1 MISLRNTK
9 KLILIFITI
18 FSFNSNSIYAQFN
31 QQSTN
36 TTTDQLFSAG
46 AISVT
51 IGGNFIVTGSFPALV
66 TDRVDQL
73 VTRLYNQIQSKLYSG
88 TIGLLEK
95 KELLK
100 ELNGISFRDITLKR
114 KSGEVFKL
122 DLLKFRRTGDFS
134 QNPYLKN
141 DDVIIFPPTDLERD
155 FFSIDGAINSPG
167 KFNFVDGDKLADA
180 ITLANGISK
189 AYENV
194 DSVEINRL
202 SYNGEK
208 MQEIKLPI
216 NSDFS
221 LQRGDRI
228 TVLADETQ
236 RKDFK
241 VTIFG
246 EVNLPGE
253 IPITK
258 NSTTLTDVIK
268 KAGGITTNASLRR
281 SKLFTGNNF
290 NLLIKK
296 LYNIDLDKT
305 PIDTSLVNRFVKL
318 DEMMMNR
325 MDGLTEEEKK
335 LFSIDNEIR
344 ILTDGTSVNFVD
356 YDKPNSEASQY
367 YVHDKDIIIIPAKSK
382 TIQVFGQVTNPGR
395 INYVE
400 GKDINYYL
408 DKAGGLGQYAIDD
421 EITLIKGE
429 SRRWVSV
436 EDESYK
442 IEPGDY
448 IWVPREIIRGF
459 NYYLQQVAT
468 YLGIVA
474 SAATVVLLL
483 LKLNPNN

>member
-1 MISLRNTK
+1 MISLQHSK
-9 KLILIFITI
+9 KLVLILITFLFFCSNFI
-18 FSFNSNSIYAQFN
+18 FAQFN
-31 QQSTN
+31 SQSTN
-36 TTTDQLFSAG
+36 STTDQLFSAG

-51 IGGNFIVTGSFPALV
+51 IGGNFIVTGTFPALV

-73 VTRLYNQIQSKLYSG
+73 VSRLYNQIQSKMYSE
-88 TIGLLEK
+88 TIGLFEK
-95 KELLK
+95 KALQK
-100 ELNGISFRDITLKR
+100 ELEGISFRNVTLKR
-114 KSGEVFKL
+114 KSGEEFKL

-141 DDVIIFPPTDLERD
+141 DDVIIFAPTDLERD
-155 FFSIDGAINSPG
+155 FFSIEGAVNSPG

-180 ITLANGISK
+180 ITLANGINK

-202 SYNGEK
+202 SYNGEQ
-208 MQEIKLPI
+208 MQDIRLAI

-236 RKDFK
+236 RKDFT
-241 VTIFG
+241 VTVFG
-246 EVNLPGE
+246 EVNIPGS

-258 NSTTLTDVIK
+258 NSTTLSEVIK
-268 KAGGITTNASLRR
+268 KAGGVTTNASLNRA
-281 SKLFTGNNF
+281 KLFTGNNF

-296 LYNIDLDKT
+296 LYNVDLKETPLDTALID
-305 PIDTSLVNRFVKL
+305 RFLKL
-318 DEMMMNR
+318 DELMMNR
-325 MDGLTEEEKK
+325 MDGLTQEEKQ
-335 LFSIDNEIR
+335 LFSIDNEVR
-344 ILTDGTSVNFVD
+344 ILTDGTSVNFID
-356 YDKPNSEASQY
+356 YDKPGSEASQF

-400 GKDINYYL
+400 GKDINYYI
-408 DKAGGLGQYAIDD
+408 DKAGGLGQYAIDN

-429 SRRWVSV
+429 SRRWVSI

>member
-1 MISLRNTK
+1 MKSFLHFKKVVFIFFFSLSSV
-9 KLILIFITI
+9 FAQ
-18 FSFNSNSIYAQFN
+18 FSSQSSNSNS
-31 QQSTN
+31 
-36 TTTDQLFSAG
+36 DQLYTAG

-66 TDRVDQL
+66 TDRVDQF
-73 VTRLYNQIQSKLYSG
+73 VTRLYNQIQSKLYSE

-95 KELLK
+95 KELEK
-100 ELNGISFRDITLKR
+100 ELEGISFRNVTLKR
-114 KSGEVFKL
+114 KSGEEFKL

-141 DDVIIFPPTDLERD
+141 DDVIIFAPTDLKRN
-155 FFSIDGAINSPG
+155 FFNIDGAVNNPG
-167 KFNFVDGDKLADA
+167 KFSFVDGDKLSDA
-180 ITLANGISK
+180 ITLANGLNK

-202 SYNGEK
+202 SYNGED
-208 MQEIKLPI
+208 MQTIKLSV
-216 NSDFS
+216 NSDFK

-228 TVLADETQ
+228 TVVADETQ

-241 VTIFG
+241 VTVFG
-246 EVNLPGE
+246 EVNFPGN

-258 NSTTLTDVIK
+258 NSTTLTEVIK
-268 KAGGITTNASLRR
+268 KAGGITGNASLQRA
-281 SKLFTGNNF
+281 KLFTGNNF
-290 NLLIKK
+290 NLLVKK
-296 LYNIDLDKT
+296 LYNVDLKDT
-305 PIDTSLVNRFVKL
+305 PLDTAMVDRFLKL
-318 DEMMMNR
+318 DELMMNR
-325 MDGLTEEEKK
+325 MDGLTREEKEY
-335 LFSIDNEIR
+335 FSVDNEVR
-344 ILTDGTSVNFVD
+344 ILTDGTSVNFID
-356 YDKPNSEASQY
+356 YDKPGSEASQF
-367 YVHDKDIIIIPAKSK
+367 YVHNNDIIIIPAKSK

-400 GKDINYYL
+400 GKDINYYI

-429 SRRWVSV
+429 SRRWVSI

>member
-1 MISLRNTK
+1 MNSIQIYTK
-9 KLILIFITI
+9 CVQTLVIIFFFCTTLTI
-18 FSFNSNSIYAQFN
+18 AQFNSQSSNSNS
-31 QQSTN
+31 
-36 TTTDQLFSAG
+36 DQLYSAG

-51 IGGNFIVTGSFPALV
+51 IGGNFIVTGSFPAIV
-66 TDRVDQL
+66 TDRVDQF
-73 VTRLYNQIQSKLYSG
+73 VTRLYNQIQSKLYSE

-95 KELLK
+95 KELEK
-100 ELNGISFRDITLKR
+100 ELEGISFRNVTLKR
-114 KSGEVFKL
+114 KSGEEFKL

-141 DDVIIFPPTDLERD
+141 DDVIIFAPTDLKRN
-155 FFSIDGAINSPG
+155 FFNIDGAVNNPG
-167 KFNFVDGDKLADA
+167 KFNFVDGDKLSDA
-180 ITLANGISK
+180 ITLANGINK
-189 AYENV
+189 AYEKV

-202 SYNGEK
+202 SYSGEN
-208 MQEIKLPI
+208 MQTFKVPVT
-216 NSDFS
+216 SDFE
-221 LQRGDRI
+221 LQRGDRV

-236 RKDFK
+236 RKDFT
-241 VTIFG
+241 VTVFG
-246 EVNLPGE
+246 EVNLPGS

-258 NSTTLTDVIK
+258 NSTTLSEVIK
-268 KAGGITTNASLRR
+268 KAGGITDNASLQRA
-281 SKLFTGNNF
+281 KLFTGNNF
-290 NLLIKK
+290 NLLVKK
-296 LYNIDLDKT
+296 LYNIDLKDT
-305 PIDTSLVNRFVKL
+305 PLDTALVDRFLKL
-318 DEMMMNR
+318 DELMMNR
-325 MDGLTEEEKK
+325 MDGLTREEKE
-335 LFSIDNEIR
+335 LFSIDNEVR
-344 ILTDGTSVNFVD
+344 ILTDGTSVNFID
-356 YDKPNSEASQY
+356 YDKPSSEASEY

-400 GKDINYYL
+400 GKDINYYI

-429 SRRWVSV
+429 SRRWLSI
-436 EDESYK
+436 EDENYT

-459 NYYLQQVAT
+459 NFYLSQVAT